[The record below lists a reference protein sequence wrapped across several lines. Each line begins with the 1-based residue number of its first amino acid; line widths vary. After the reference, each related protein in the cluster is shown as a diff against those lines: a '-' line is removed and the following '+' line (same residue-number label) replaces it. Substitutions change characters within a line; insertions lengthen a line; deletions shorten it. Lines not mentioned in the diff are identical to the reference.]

1 MRPPLQIQAIKKV
14 ATTKSNP
21 YQTLIRHWLSEN
33 LKKGLHI
40 PRRWFKGNSLKWSVN
55 PKNKSVSSLVLFQVE
70 YGIESYFVFPLPPPT
85 SVVREAHSEDSL
97 KVRKYL

>member
-33 LKKGLHI
+33 LKKELHI
-40 PRRWFKGNSLKWSVN
+40 TRRWFKDNSLKWSGN

-70 YGIESYFVFPLPPPT
+70 YGIESYFFPLPPPT
-85 SVVREAHSEDSL
+85 SVVRAAHSEDSPEM
-97 KVRKYL
+97 RRYL